1 MFAAATATPRST
13 NLLRVH
19 ASGRTHTASARTT
32 TTPTT
37 PARAGLGAGARLTK
51 GKGRRN
57 VNGFLPSWVARSS
70 SDVEEQP
77 TAAAAVEENKVEA
90 KEDAVDVETTKISS
104 NGSSSSNNNEGGS
117 VDVKSELKT
126 PWVSIHK
133 ALTESGLKSLSAE
146 EAKQMVDSNK
156 AVVVDVNA
164 DYYKEHINPSV
175 SVPLYR
181 SIKGKDAWSSPNR
194 FFSKFTL
201 LNWPE
206 IVSQI
211 VFGSYALA
219 KVFAFVALF
228 LLHLLI

>member
-77 TAAAAVEENKVEA
+77 TAAAAVEETNVEA
-90 KEDAVDVETTKISS
+90 EEDAATEISS
-104 NGSSSSNNNEGGS
+104 NGSSSSNNNNEGGS

-156 AVVVDVNA
+156 AIVVDVNA